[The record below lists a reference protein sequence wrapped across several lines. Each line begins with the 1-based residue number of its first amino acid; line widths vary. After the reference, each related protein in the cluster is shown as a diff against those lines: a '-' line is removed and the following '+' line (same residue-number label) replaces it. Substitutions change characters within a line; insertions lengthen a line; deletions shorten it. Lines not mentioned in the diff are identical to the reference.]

1 MAAPYLRAATRQ
13 SILLGTAAKQSGQ
26 HMHDLH
32 LRKPPLTCVP
42 ETTPRPGAR
51 GSKKEGPDFKNALQ
65 PGFAGDHFRPEKA
78 RSMSAR
84 AASHEASLRSG
95 EAFYKESQISLKSSR
110 LTLSALALAS
120 MVLMSLSKARSS
132 AMSASRAS
140 NPSLVI
146 SPGFRASETE

>member
-1 MAAPYLRAATRQ
+1 VCLRRRLDREPA
-13 SILLGTAAKQSGQ
+13 G
-26 HMHDLH
+26 
-32 LRKPPLTCVP
+32 RKRKVRISRMRCSP
-42 ETTPRPGAR
+42 
-51 GSKKEGPDFKNALQ
+51 ALQ
-65 PGFAGDHFRPEKA
+65 GIIFVPEKA

-95 EAFYKESQISLKSSR
+95 EAFYKDNQISLKSSR